1 MVPDCDSGMI
11 EKNDPADNGYLSEIF
26 CSIQGEGLLV
36 GERQIFIRCAGC
48 SIGCRYCDTGYS
60 NRRTPECVVY
70 GSGRRSLPNPV
81 PVEAVLR
88 EVSGLARSVAA
99 MKTIA
104 LTGGEPLE
112 QSRFIASVARG
123 LRDLD
128 FTVYLDTNGIEVEG
142 LERVIEVVDII
153 AMDMKLPADVGRSYW
168 PEHEAF
174 LRRIADGPP
183 GGKTVFVKIVIG
195 EKVKMDEFEKA
206 VGIISGVDRNIP
218 LILQPES
225 RLDQAASGAGSGG
238 SRVEVAG
245 TDLLNKQAYALK
257 HLSCVRV
264 IPQCHKILR
273 VM

>member
-11 EKNDPADNGYLSEIF
+11 ENNNPAEQGYLSEIF
-26 CSIQGEGLLV
+26 CSIQGEGLFV

-60 NRRTPECVVY
+60 NRQTPECVVY

-99 MKTIA
+99 VKTIA

-123 LRDLD
+123 LRTLD

-142 LERVIEVVDII
+142 LERAIEAVDIV

-174 LRRIADGPP
+174 LRRIADGPS

-206 VGIISGVDRNIP
+206 VGIISGVGRNIP

-225 RLDQAASGAGSGG
+225 RLDYAGSGSGG
-238 SRVEVAG
+238 SWVEVAAA
-245 TDLLNKQAYALK
+245 DLLKKQVYALRY
-257 HLSCVRV
+257 LSCVRV